1 MHYTPPPRDPK
12 APPVRINLL
21 SDTQTRPTAGMRE
34 AMARAEVGDEQIGD
48 DPTVNQ
54 LCERVADLLGKEA
67 AVFMPSG
74 TMCNVAATLVHCRPG
89 DEILAHETAH
99 IIAREG
105 GAHAALGGFQITP
118 LKGEDGQFSP
128 EAFKA
133 ALHPRSRYQP
143 PQTVV
148 SVEQT
153 ANIGGGTIWKK
164 AALDE
169 VVEIAKANGMATHMD
184 GARLLNA
191 TVATGISAS
200 DMAAGWDSAWIDF
213 SKGLGAPIGGVIA
226 GSRAFIDEVWRWK
239 QRLGGSMRQAGV
251 CAAACVYALDHNVD
265 RLAED
270 HANARALARGL
281 SQIAG
286 VEVQQ
291 PETNLVFF
299 KPDGAGVS
307 GEKMVAALRPRGVL
321 LAMMDGRIRAC
332 THLDVTADDD
342 RGDGRARQGDRA
354 RGVGSGSIAQKSGTT
369 PPARAGGVV
378 RLQRGDRL
386 AAATAAAT
394 TATTSAATT
403 AAGIE
408 QRRIVTRIGVIL
420 GMDSGRGSA
429 ASCGANARTA
439 GQRIVP
445 QPHNANGSQ

>member
-1 MHYTPPPRDPK
+1 MTYTPARPDPK
-12 APPVRINLL
+12 ATPVRINLL
-21 SDTQTRPTAGMRE
+21 SDTQTRPTPGMRE
-34 AMARAEVGDEQIGD
+34 AIAQAEVGDEQIGD
-48 DPTVNQ
+48 DPTVNR
-54 LCERVADLLGKEA
+54 LCERVAELLGKQA

-74 TMCNVAATLVHCRPG
+74 TMCNIAATLVHCRPG

-118 LKGEDGQFSP
+118 LKGDDGQFSP
-128 EAFKA
+128 DTFRS

-169 VVEIAKANGMATHMD
+169 VVKIAKANGLATHMD

-191 TVATGISAS
+191 CVATGIPAR
-200 DMAAGWDSAWIDF
+200 DMAEGWDSAWIDF
-213 SKGLGAPIGGVIA
+213 SKGLGAPVGGVIA
-226 GSRAFIDEVWRWK
+226 GSHDFIDEVWRWK
-239 QRLGGSMRQAGV
+239 QRLGGSMRQAGI
-251 CAAACVYALDHNVD
+251 CAAACVYALDHHID

-286 VEVQQ
+286 IEVQH

-299 KPDGAGVS
+299 NPDGAGIS
-307 GEKMVAALRPRGVL
+307 GQKLVDSLRQRGVL

-332 THLDVTADDD
+332 THLDVSADMIEETVGMV
-342 RGDGRARQGDRA
+342 REIA
-354 RGVGSGSIAQKSGTT
+354 RGA
-369 PPARAGGVV
+369 
-378 RLQRGDRL
+378 
-386 AAATAAAT
+386 
-394 TATTSAATT
+394 
-403 AAGIE
+403 
-408 QRRIVTRIGVIL
+408 
-420 GMDSGRGSA
+420 
-429 ASCGANARTA
+429 
-439 GQRIVP
+439 
-445 QPHNANGSQ
+445 

>member
-1 MHYTPPPRDPK
+1 MTYTPAPRD
-12 APPVRINLL
+12 ARALPVRINLL
-21 SDTQTRPTAGMRE
+21 SDTQTRPTPAMRE
-34 AMARAEVGDEQIGD
+34 AMARAEVGDEQSGD
-48 DPTVNQ
+48 DPTISL
-54 LCERVADLLGKEA
+54 LCARVAELLGKEA

-105 GAHAALGGFQITP
+105 GAHAALGGFQIMP
-118 LKGEDGQFSP
+118 LPGADGQFAP
-128 EAFKA
+128 DTLRA

-169 VVEIAKANGMATHMD
+169 VVKIAKANGMATHMD

-191 TVATGISAS
+191 TVATGISAR

-251 CAAACVYALDHNVD
+251 CAAACIHAPDHHVD
-265 RLAED
+265 RLADD

-281 SQIAG
+281 SQING
-286 VEVQQ
+286 IEVQQ

-299 KPDGAGVS
+299 KPDGAGVP
-307 GEKMVAALRPRGVL
+307 GDKLVAALGKRGVF
-321 LAMMDGRIRAC
+321 LATVDGRIRVC
-332 THLDVTADDD
+332 PL
-342 RGDGRARQGDRA
+342 
-354 RGVGSGSIAQKSGTT
+354 
-369 PPARAGGVV
+369 
-378 RLQRGDRL
+378 
-386 AAATAAAT
+386 
-394 TATTSAATT
+394 
-403 AAGIE
+403 
-408 QRRIVTRIGVIL
+408 
-420 GMDSGRGSA
+420 
-429 ASCGANARTA
+429 
-439 GQRIVP
+439 
-445 QPHNANGSQ
+445 

>member
-1 MHYTPPPRDPK
+1 MYTPPPRDPK

-21 SDTQTRPTAGMRE
+21 SDTQTRPTPGMRE
-34 AMARAEVGDEQIGD
+34 AMARAEVGDEQLGD
-48 DPTVNQ
+48 DPTVNL

-74 TMCNVAATLVHCRPG
+74 TMCNVTATLSWCRPG

-118 LKGEDGQFSP
+118 LKGADGKFAP
-128 EAFKA
+128 ETFRA

-164 AALDE
+164 ADLDE
-169 VVEIAKANGMATHMD
+169 VAKIAKANGLATHMD

-191 TVATGISAS
+191 TVATGISAR
-200 DMAAGWDSAWIDF
+200 DMTAGWDSAWIDF

-226 GSRAFIDEVWRWK
+226 GSRDFIDNVWRWK
-239 QRLGGSMRQAGV
+239 QRLGGSMRQAGI
-251 CAAACVYALDHNVD
+251 CAAACIYALDHNVD
-265 RLAED
+265 RLADD

-281 SQIAG
+281 SQIPG
-286 VEVQQ
+286 IEVQQ

-299 KPDGAGVS
+299 KPDGAGVT

-332 THLDVTADDD
+332 THLDVTAEMIEEMVGLVREIV
-342 RGDGRARQGDRA
+342 RGA
-354 RGVGSGSIAQKSGTT
+354 
-369 PPARAGGVV
+369 
-378 RLQRGDRL
+378 
-386 AAATAAAT
+386 
-394 TATTSAATT
+394 
-403 AAGIE
+403 
-408 QRRIVTRIGVIL
+408 
-420 GMDSGRGSA
+420 
-429 ASCGANARTA
+429 
-439 GQRIVP
+439 
-445 QPHNANGSQ
+445 

>member
-1 MHYTPPPRDPK
+1 MFYTPPPRDPH
-12 APPVRINLL
+12 ALPVRINLL
-21 SDTQTRPTAGMRE
+21 SDTQTRPTPAMRE

-48 DPTVNQ
+48 DPTVNL

-89 DEILAHETAH
+89 EEILAHETAH

-105 GAHAALGGFQITP
+105 GAHAALGGFQIMP
-118 LKGEDGQFSP
+118 LSGADGQFSP
-128 EAFKA
+128 DTLRK
-133 ALHPRSRYQP
+133 ALHPRTRYQP

-169 VVEIAKANGMATHMD
+169 IVQIAKTAGMATHMD

-191 TVATGISAS
+191 CVATGISAR
-200 DMAAGWDSAWIDF
+200 DMAKGWDSAWIDF
-213 SKGLGAPIGGVIA
+213 SKGLGAPIGGAIA

-251 CAAACVYALDHNVD
+251 CAAACVYALDHHVD

-281 SQIAG
+281 SQISG
-286 VEVQQ
+286 FEVQE

-299 KPDGAGVS
+299 RPDGAGVA
-307 GEKMVAALRPRGVL
+307 GNKMVAELRKRGVL

-332 THLDVTADDD
+332 THLDVTAAMMEEMVGYV
-342 RGDGRARQGDRA
+342 REIV
-354 RGVGSGSIAQKSGTT
+354 RGV
-369 PPARAGGVV
+369 
-378 RLQRGDRL
+378 
-386 AAATAAAT
+386 
-394 TATTSAATT
+394 
-403 AAGIE
+403 
-408 QRRIVTRIGVIL
+408 
-420 GMDSGRGSA
+420 
-429 ASCGANARTA
+429 
-439 GQRIVP
+439 
-445 QPHNANGSQ
+445 